1 MRGRFHVRN
10 DGDWDMGTK
19 IDVVAAMFANPRSLS
34 DEQLS
39 MVRFIVGREL
49 LERRID
55 ARFPL
60 VPEEW
65 VDVLDAIDSD
75 PDLEPDADDE
85 DGADQE
91 DENEHGG
98 AIDDEPHDAA
108 DCGDDEPFLGW
119 PEEYS
124 LYDDMAALGVIT
136 TAVDDPNDT
145 DALPLVGSPLD
156 FTGDGKRQA
165 RELIRK
171 AQTKAGYWTRRN
183 ALRR

>member
-1 MRGRFHVRN
+1 
-10 DGDWDMGTK
+10 MGTK
-19 IDVVAAMFANPRSLS
+19 FDVVAAMFADPRSLS

-39 MVRFIVGREL
+39 MARFIFGREL
-49 LERRID
+49 LERKID

-65 VDVLDAIDSD
+65 VDVLDAIDAD

-98 AIDDEPHDAA
+98 AVDDEPHD
-108 DCGDDEPFLGW
+108 DEGDAEPFLGW
-119 PEEYS
+119 PEECS
-124 LYDDMAALGVIT
+124 LYDDMAALGVT
-136 TAVDDPNDT
+136 TMAVDDPNDT
-145 DALPLVGSPLD
+145 DALPLAGSPLC
-156 FTGDGKRQA
+156 FAGDGKREA

-183 ALRR
+183 ALRL

>member
-1 MRGRFHVRN
+1 
-10 DGDWDMGTK
+10 MGTK
-19 IDVVAAMFANPRSLS
+19 IDVVAAMFADPRSLS

-39 MVRFIVGREL
+39 MARFMIGREL
-49 LERRID
+49 LERKID

-85 DGADQE
+85 DRADQE

-98 AIDDEPHDAA
+98 AVDDEPHDAV

-119 PEEYS
+119 AEDCS
-124 LYDDMAALGVIT
+124 LYAPMQALGAIT
-136 TAVDDPNDT
+136 MAVDDPNDT
-145 DALPLVGSPLD
+145 DAHPLAGSPLC
-156 FTGDGKRQA
+156 FEGDGKREA